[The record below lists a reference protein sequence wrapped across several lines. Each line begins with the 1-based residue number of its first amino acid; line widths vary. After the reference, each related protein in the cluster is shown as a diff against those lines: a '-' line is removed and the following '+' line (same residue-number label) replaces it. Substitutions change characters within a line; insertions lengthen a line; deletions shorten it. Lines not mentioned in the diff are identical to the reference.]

1 MDNMNKK
8 VISTEKVNFEVPPNR
23 EELSKM
29 DHSERESG
37 DSELMMKAMSLGVNR
52 SQIEAINDIDKQKRF
67 MIDEILRLDPPFP
80 KRTQPVLVD
89 TKYAIRYLVDTKYLI
104 GSMEKVV
111 TYKYVK
117 HIITEGGVYSHSII
131 SIEEY
136 KLPMENRELDNYT
149 KNCLEDSIIKEI
161 NALNINDY
169 NSKQA
174 IMGFACD
181 NGKSSGEKRK
191 RMIMLQNRLK
201 NELGSDY
208 KHRRITNYEISTY

>member
-1 MDNMNKK
+1 MNKK
-8 VISTEKVNFEVPPNR
+8 VVSTEKVTLEVPPNR

-37 DSELMMKAMSLGVNR
+37 DSELMVKAMSLGVNR
-52 SQIEAINDIDKQKRF
+52 SQIEGINDIDKQKRF
-67 MIDEILRLDPPFP
+67 MIDEILRLEPPFP

-89 TKYAIRYLVDTKYLI
+89 TKYDTE
-104 GSMEKVV
+104 SMEKVV

-117 HIITEGGVYSHSII
+117 HIITEGVYSHSII
-131 SIEEY
+131 SIEQY

-149 KNCLEDSIIKEI
+149 KNCLEDSITKEI

-181 NGKSSGEKRK
+181 NGNSSGEKRM
-191 RMIMLQNRLK
+191 RMVMLQKHLK

-208 KHRRITNYEISTY
+208 NHRRITNYEISTY